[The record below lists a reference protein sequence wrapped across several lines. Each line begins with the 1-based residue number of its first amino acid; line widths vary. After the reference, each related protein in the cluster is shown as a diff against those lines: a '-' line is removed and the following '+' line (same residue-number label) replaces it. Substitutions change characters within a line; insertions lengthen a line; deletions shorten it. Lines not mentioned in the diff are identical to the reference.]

1 MQNADTSRLVYAFS
15 HKQSM
20 VNVNPKQQ
28 PDLDDPTSSKKLACY

>member
-28 PDLDDPTSSKKLACY
+28 PGLDDPASSEKLACY